1 MVELST
7 NIKQA
12 MLRHCS
18 NVAQGQRARAKGT
31 GKARAMEDIK
41 GVGGE
46 EGGDP
51 TSERRQK
58 GDSAERERERAC
70 ERKSGV

>member
-1 MVELST
+1 
-7 NIKQA
+7 

-58 GDSAERERERAC
+58 GDSEEKGRRKERERE
-70 ERKSGV
+70 SV